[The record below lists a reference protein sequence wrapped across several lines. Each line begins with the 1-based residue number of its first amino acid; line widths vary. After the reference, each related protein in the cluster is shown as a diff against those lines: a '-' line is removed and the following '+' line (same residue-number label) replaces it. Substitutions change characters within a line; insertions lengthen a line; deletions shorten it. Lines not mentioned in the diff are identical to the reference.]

1 MIWGNIC
8 LKSEL
13 PLHRKQP
20 VPRSQTI
27 LDWPLMNATLSYK
40 EDQAPGQTD
49 FQTTLQAAQ
58 ADPEPS
64 GRGGA
69 SRKGQEEGKEVS
81 Q

>member
-1 MIWGNIC
+1 
-8 LKSEL
+8 
-13 PLHRKQP
+13 
-20 VPRSQTI
+20 
-27 LDWPLMNATLSYK
+27 MNATLSYK